1 MGIMKSI
8 NYQGTDYNEFKN
20 VFLEFLDEKNL
31 FEIWDVIEDCKQDFL
46 TEGEVFEV
54 NCENEGEHSQGYNK
68 LIPKTHY
75 HVNLKNVSI
84 ICLQMIEKIMLQNA
98 ISGTEIKPEE
108 LPIISLIV
116 ELKQCLTKLSEENG
130 ELCIC
135 KEINGMKGDFES
147 LKDLENARKE
157 CINNHLKCTFN
168 QNGSCIL
175 EKEEFEEIINA
186 LIQKRIVAKENGVYK
201 IVL

>member
-1 MGIMKSI
+1 MKSI

-20 VFLEFLDEKNL
+20 VFVEFLDEKNL

-116 ELKQCLTKLSEENG
+116 ELKQCLT
-130 ELCIC
+130 
-135 KEINGMKGDFES
+135 
-147 LKDLENARKE
+147 
-157 CINNHLKCTFN
+157 
-168 QNGSCIL
+168 
-175 EKEEFEEIINA
+175 
-186 LIQKRIVAKENGVYK
+186 
-201 IVL
+201 